1 MEKGKDK
8 IYCKHIL
15 DAIEEIESF
24 TKGMTFKDFEKDKKT
39 QRAVTRDLEIIG
51 EAAKRLSK
59 EQTDKYE
66 QIPWRNIAGMRD
78 FLIHDYMDVDLKE
91 IWKAATEDI
100 SELKEVITK
109 MINDI
114 NY

>member
-1 MEKGKDK
+1 MEQDKEK

-24 TKGMTFKDFEKDKKT
+24 TKDMSFEDFEKDKKT

-51 EAAKRLSK
+51 EVAKRLSK
-59 EQTDKYE
+59 EQTDKYK

-78 FLIHDYMDVDLKE
+78 FLIHDYMDIDLKE
-91 IWKAATEDI
+91 VFKAVEEDI
-100 SELKEVITK
+100 PELKQAVSQ
-109 MINDI
+109 MIKDAD
-114 NY
+114 